1 MVFIHSQNSWLS
13 SSLTSFLLQVG
24 LLMMLS
30 LLLRAE
36 PAALLLRSQALL
48 DGGKKFSGPNR
59 LPLLLWLINQTARYN
74 DSSV

>member
-1 MVFIHSQNSWLS
+1 
-13 SSLTSFLLQVG
+13 
-24 LLMMLS
+24 MMLS

-48 DGGKKFSGPNR
+48 DGGKRFSGPNR

-74 DSSV
+74 HFSEGRLH